1 MSWFEHAESRI
12 YYETSGQGEPA
23 LLLPGWAGSIGEFE
37 AIRQALAPHYQVIAA
52 DLPGSG
58 RSQPQPRNYTASYFR
73 DDAEAFL
80 AMLDD
85 LHTYPAHLIGFSDG
99 GEVALLMATLCPD
112 AVRSVVV
119 WGAAG
124 QLVAPPGML
133 EAFSQLIDNPIPPLR
148 DFSEYLKVT
157 YGEDN
162 ARVMTR
168 SESEALRAIIEA
180 GGDLSRSRAA
190 NINCPVLVL
199 SGEHDPF
206 CPPPLASATASEIP
220 HGEFIRVPDVGHDIH
235 MARPTW
241 LADEIVGWLQR
252 QHALAGVY

>member
-1 MSWFEHAESRI
+1 
-12 YYETSGQGEPA
+12 
-23 LLLPGWAGSIGEFE
+23 
-37 AIRQALAPHYQVIAA
+37 
-52 DLPGSG
+52 
-58 RSQPQPRNYTASYFR
+58 
-73 DDAEAFL
+73 
-80 AMLDD
+80 
-85 LHTYPAHLIGFSDG
+85 
-99 GEVALLMATLCPD
+99 
-112 AVRSVVV
+112 
-119 WGAAG
+119 
-124 QLVAPPGML
+124 ML

-180 GGDLSRSRAA
+180 GGDLSRSRVAD
-190 NINCPVLVL
+190 ITCPVLVL

-206 CPPPLASATASEIP
+206 CPPPLASALASKIP

-252 QHALAGVY
+252 QHALAGAAY